1 MLKRLRLFAAPRHPV
16 LSLNVQA
23 EAVTPERI
31 QNQFE
36 VLIRHLLDRFVHNEL
51 LTSDNET
58 KRVMQVS
65 YLVAL
70 PSLLFTLFLFPVYH
84 EFPPAPFP
92 RPYWPQVGDHY
103 FYVMYSFLIMGT
115 ATVYEWDLLF
125 PDLLDV
131 FILSVLPISTRRLF
145 VARVLA
151 LVIFLGLVLIG
162 TSFLGTLFFPAVAE
176 LPHSGRHWLAHA
188 VAVLMSGSFAAA
200 AFLALQGILLN
211 VIGERIFRRITPIL
225 QGGSILLLLMV
236 LLLYPTLSH
245 SLQALL
251 SSNIAA
257 VRWFPPFW
265 FLGIYQRLIEGP
277 SAPPIFSQL
286 AHTGCIALLLT
297 IAAVVVTYP
306 LAYRRRVRQI
316 VEGTGAIEAP
326 RRAAAPLRRLLH
338 AMVVRISAQRAVF
351 HFVSQTIL
359 RTQRQRVMLALYGGL
374 ALALALSNMVVL
386 RIAAGSL
393 HPSLLP
399 YGIRAA
405 VPIMAFWTVIA
416 LSSIVSSPIDRRGS
430 WLFAVMIGR
439 PASGHLAGTRL
450 WISLWTML
458 ASVLTAL
465 ILHFFSPAAMRTPL
479 VTAGQFLVA
488 IGASI
493 LLTDIRLFPVR
504 IVPFT
509 HLRTSSITDFPL
521 IVVRYLIFYPFFIAA
536 VVHQESWIEAT
547 PLHLAATLLLL
558 LAAHLLLQKAHD
570 RTLQQETLDTPPED
584 GDEFLQRL
592 GFSDT

>member
-1 MLKRLRLFAAPRHPV
+1 M
-16 LSLNVQA
+16 
-23 EAVTPERI
+23 
-31 QNQFE
+31 
-36 VLIRHLLDRFVHNEL
+36 LIRHLLDRFIHNEL

-84 EFPPAPFP
+84 AFPPAPFP

-103 FYVMYSFLIMGT
+103 FYVMYSFLIMGAT
-115 ATVYEWDLLF
+115 TVYEWDLLF

-131 FILSVLPISTRRLF
+131 FVLSVLPISTRRLF
-145 VARVLA
+145 MARVLA
-151 LVIFLGLVLIG
+151 LVIFLGLVLLG

-176 LPHSGRHWLAHA
+176 LPHSGRHWFAHA
-188 VAVLMSGSFAAA
+188 VAVLMSGSFGAA

-211 VIGERIFRRITPIL
+211 VIGERLFRRITPIL

-251 SSNIAA
+251 GSNIVA

-265 FLGIYQRLIEGP
+265 FLGIYQRLLEGP
-277 SAPPIFSQL
+277 SALPIFSQL
-286 AHTGCIALLLT
+286 AHAGCIALILT

-316 VEGTGAIEAP
+316 VEGTGAIDVP
-326 RRAAAPLRRLLH
+326 RRTAAPLRRLLH
-338 AMVVRISAQRAVF
+338 AMVLRLPTQRAVF

-386 RIAAGSL
+386 RIAAGTL

-416 LSSIVSSPIDRRGS
+416 LSSVASSPIDRRGS

-450 WISLWTML
+450 WISLWAML

-479 VTAGQFLVA
+479 VTAGQLLVA
-488 IGASI
+488 TSASPFCS
-493 LLTDIRLFPVR
+493 LDIRLFPVR
-504 IVPFT
+504 TI
-509 HLRTSSITDFPL
+509 
-521 IVVRYLIFYPFFIAA
+521 
-536 VVHQESWIEAT
+536 
-547 PLHLAATLLLL
+547 PLHPS
-558 LAAHLLLQKAHD
+558 AHKLH
-570 RTLQQETLDTPPED
+570 
-584 GDEFLQRL
+584 
-592 GFSDT
+592 SY